1 MIKEK
6 GEREFEEQFVSYDC
20 EKANGHPCHLE
31 KHRIR
36 IQSHHLKQSI
46 ALVEKI
52 IEGIEGRK
60 REHVGATTKPTY
72 VNSFNEGLITA
83 HNQALQDSLTPL
95 QALLDHLQKR
105 LQELS

>member
-1 MIKEK
+1 MSKPNNLIEIIDK

-46 ALVEKI
+46 ALVEGVIAEYERIKKATQEVNGTFKYDVCYEEC
-52 IEGIEGRK
+52 IEPLE
-60 REHVGATTKPTY
+60 E
-72 VNSFNEGLITA
+72 
-83 HNQALQDSLTPL
+83 LQT
-95 QALLDHLQKR
+95 HLQKR
-105 LQELS
+105 LQELK